1 VHELSVNG
9 VSASVGYRIDAF
21 TVETRPALD
30 SMEAAVDRTKMFI
43 YKTAYEYG
51 LPCPIN
57 GSPSSFATLPAE
69 GGNNKPSAAS

>member
-1 VHELSVNG
+1 VWLFLG
-9 VSASVGYRIDAF
+9 CRIDAF

-30 SMEAAVDRTKMFI
+30 SLHAAVDRTKMFI
-43 YKTAYEYG
+43 YKTAYQYG

-69 GGNNKPSAAS
+69 AGNKPSSAS